1 MEENQRIFSSN
12 PVPGRGHSPAFGQL
26 TEIVH
31 ATADVIISIDNS
43 QKIGFVND
51 AVEAL
56 FGYKP
61 KELIGSPL
69 LVLIPP
75 TYRSGHSRHVEGF
88 KSGESATRLMAQRTA
103 VFGMKKDGQMV
114 PLEISIL
121 KHKRQGPLSLT
132 AIIRDISERISH
144 QNQKLESERRY
155 RTILETRNRAVALLT
170 PAGRIID
177 VNQAVVSIAGIPKQE
192 ILGSHIWQAPWWVGE
207 ERRQILRDF
216 VENIGEGP
224 SSAFVME
231 RADPDGKRSKV
242 ELALKAMRLDTQEI
256 DFLVVE
262 WPEPGAGSET
272 RDSVQNYK
280 AHLDLAQRNARIGS
294 WELEFPSE
302 NLKWSE
308 ETFRIYGQDPKG
320 FIPSYAA
327 MLAQIRPDSRQGVD
341 QAIRQAIEAGNGFT
355 IFYSVVQPNGAER
368 MVQHIGKVL
377 RSNEGK
383 ALLVLATVQDITETW
398 LREKELSEA
407 LEKAEAT
414 SLAKSRFLANLA
426 HELRTP
432 LNAIIGFSEFMQTQ
446 EGGSDSGRSKEYSSY
461 ISSGGRRLLS
471 VVNDMML
478 AMRLDAGM
486 ITVQLEQ
493 VEAGRMVRN
502 VVQTQKA
509 FMAEKGIAVEFDIP
523 DSLTVF
529 ADEAL
534 LGQAVANVLHN
545 AIKFGRQGGRVLV
558 SASHDG
564 DGVHFCVEDNGA
576 GMSEGL
582 IDEIFNP
589 FYQMDADLNRHSEGI
604 GLGLTITRAILN
616 LHGGGI
622 GVESS
627 PLKGAKVTL
636 SLPSQRIVSR
646 V

>member
-1 MEENQRIFSSN
+1 MKEKQKNFSAD
-12 PVPGRGHSPAFGQL
+12 PVLGKNSPSAFEQL
-26 TEIVH
+26 IEIVQ
-31 ATADVIISIDNS
+31 ATADVIICIDSS
-43 QKIGFVND
+43 QKISFVNQS
-51 AVEAL
+51 VETL

-61 KELIGSPL
+61 EELVGNPL
-69 LVLIPP
+69 SILIPP

-88 KSGESATRLMAQRTA
+88 KSGDNAARMMATRTT
-103 VFGMKKDGQMV
+103 VFGMKKNGQMV

-121 KHKRQGPLSLT
+121 KLKRQGPFGLT
-132 AIIRDISERISH
+132 AIVRDISERISH

-177 VNQAVVSIAGIPKQE
+177 VNQIVVSVAGETKQE
-192 ILGSHIWQAPWWVGE
+192 ILGRYIWQAPWWSGE

-216 VENIGEGP
+216 VENIGTGP

-231 RADPDGKRSKV
+231 LVRADGRKSKV
-242 ELALKAMRLDTQEI
+242 DLTLKAMRLDTEEI

-262 WPEPGAGSET
+262 WQELIAATEI

-280 AHLDLAQRNARIGS
+280 AHLDLVQRNARIGS
-294 WELEFPSE
+294 WELELPSE

-308 ETFRIYGQDPKG
+308 EIFRIYGRDAKD
-320 FIPSYAA
+320 FIPTYAA
-327 MLAQIRPDSRQGVD
+327 TLAQIHPDNRQGVD
-341 QAIRQAIEAGNGFT
+341 LAIRQAIEAGNGFT
-355 IFYSVVQPNGAER
+355 IFYRIVQASGVER

-398 LREKELSEA
+398 LRERELSEA

-432 LNAIIGFSEFMQTQ
+432 LNAIIGFSEFMQTE
-446 EGGSDSGRSKEYSSY
+446 EGGANATKNKEYSSY

-486 ITVQLEQ
+486 ITVQMEK
-493 VEAGRMVRN
+493 VDARRMVKN
-502 VVQTQKA
+502 VVQSHQSFT
-509 FMAEKGIAVEFDIP
+509 AEKGIAIEFDIP
-523 DSLTVF
+523 DSLIIH
-529 ADEAL
+529 ADETL

-545 AIKFGRQGGRVLV
+545 AIKFGRQGGRVAV
-558 SASHDG
+558 SVSRDES
-564 DGVHFCVEDNGA
+564 GVHFCVEDNGA

-589 FYQMDADLNRHSEGI
+589 FYQADADLNRRSEGI

-616 LHGGGI
+616 LHGGRI
-622 GVESS
+622 GVKSS
-627 PLKGAKVTL
+627 PLQGARVTL
-636 SLPSQRIVSR
+636 TLPSQRYV
-646 V
+646 